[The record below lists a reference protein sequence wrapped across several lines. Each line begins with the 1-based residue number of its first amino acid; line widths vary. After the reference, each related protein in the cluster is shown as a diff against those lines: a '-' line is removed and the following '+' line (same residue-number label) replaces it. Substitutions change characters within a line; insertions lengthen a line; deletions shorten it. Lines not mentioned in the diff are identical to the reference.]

1 MKPRCR
7 ASVIC
12 SPANVRATTK
22 CSNILAKQGRVDAV
36 VFIHA
41 RDVGSEQ
48 LAAYG
53 QVSNVVTAQLRVK
66 AYSVDQHRPLGS
78 DWSDAVHFSS
88 LNAADQTDET
98 VKPWLQDIAQA
109 LQPYHPHRDRG

>member
-1 MKPRCR
+1 
-7 ASVIC
+7 
-12 SPANVRATTK
+12 
-22 CSNILAKQGRVDAV
+22 V
-36 VFIHA
+36 VFVHA
-41 RDVGSEQ
+41 RDVGAEQ

-66 AYSVDQHRPLGS
+66 AYSVDQRRPLGS

-98 VKPWLQDIAQA
+98 VKPWLQEIAQS
-109 LQPYHPHRDRG
+109 LQAYHPHHDRG